1 MSVKP
6 LNGLHTLCK
15 LADEARDQFS
25 CTASS
30 ESGRHTSHAP
40 PSQKS
45 DSGGSGRSSLVSITI
60 DPKASLLVSPSFV
73 FVLLH
78 SVCNLCL
85 LLRGKADLLDDLTDK
100 ECTALASACLAGC
113 KRCREANV

>member
-1 MSVKP
+1 MKQETNEFALRS
-6 LNGLHTLCK
+6 
-15 LADEARDQFS
+15 A
-25 CTASS
+25 

-60 DPKASLLVSPSFV
+60 DPNAFLLVSPSFV

-100 ECTALASACLAGC
+100 EWAALASACFAGSQN
-113 KRCREANV
+113 CREANV